1 MEFFI
6 PMISMLVLALI
17 IYFALARPQRKRE
30 DRYALMVAALKPG
43 CKAYAGGGIY
53 GTVLEVHKDSFLLS
67 SAPGKTKLEF
77 DLQALEGLEG
87 FDVRSERRRQK
98 DLRKARFQRQKDQ
111 PSAGTDQRP
120 DPYGLRTPKGPH
132 L

>member
-6 PMISMLVLALI
+6 PIISMLVFALI
-17 IYFALARPQRKRE
+17 IHFTLARPQRKRE

-53 GTVLEVHKDSFLLS
+53 GTVLEVHKNSFLLS

-77 DLQALEGLEG
+77 DIQALEGLDG
-87 FDVRSERRRQK
+87 FDVRSEHKRQK
-98 DLRKARFQRQKDQ
+98 NLRKARLQQKDQ
-111 PSAGTDQRP
+111 SSGTDQRP

>member
-6 PMISMLVLALI
+6 PLISMLVLALI

-77 DLQALEGLEG
+77 DIQALEGLDG
-87 FDVRSERRRQK
+87 FDVRSERKRQK

-111 PSAGTDQRP
+111 SSGTEQRP
-120 DPYGLRTPKGPH
+120 DPYGLHTPKGPH

>member
-1 MEFFI
+1 MNMKKFA
-6 PMISMLVLALI
+6 ALMM
-17 IYFALARPQRKRE
+17 A
-30 DRYALMVAALKPG
+30 ALMVAALKPG

-53 GTVLEVHKDSFLLS
+53 GTVLEVHKNSFLLS

-77 DLQALEGLEG
+77 DIQALEGLDG
-87 FDVRSERRRQK
+87 FDVRSEHKRQK
-98 DLRKARFQRQKDQ
+98 DLRKARLQQKDQ
-111 PSAGTDQRP
+111 SSGTDQRP

>member
-6 PMISMLVLALI
+6 PIISMLVFALI
-17 IYFALARPQRKRE
+17 IHFTLARPQRKRE
-30 DRYALMVAALKPG
+30 DRYALMVAALKTG

-53 GTVLEVHKDSFLLS
+53 GTVLEVHKNSFLLS

-77 DLQALEGLEG
+77 DIQALEGLDG
-87 FDVRSERRRQK
+87 FDVRSEHKRQK
-98 DLRKARFQRQKDQ
+98 DLRKARLQQKDQ
-111 PSAGTDQRP
+111 SSGTDQRP

>member
-6 PMISMLVLALI
+6 PIISMLVFALI
-17 IYFALARPQRKRE
+17 IHFTLARPQRKRE

-53 GTVLEVHKDSFLLS
+53 GTVLEVHKNSFLLS

-77 DLQALEGLEG
+77 DIQALEGLDG
-87 FDVRSERRRQK
+87 FDVRSEHKRQK
-98 DLRKARFQRQKDQ
+98 DLRKARLQQKDQ
-111 PSAGTDQRP
+111 SSGTDQRP

>member
-6 PMISMLVLALI
+6 PIISMLVFALI
-17 IYFALARPQRKRE
+17 IHFTLVRPQRKRE

-53 GTVLEVHKDSFLLS
+53 GTVLEVHKNSFLLS

-77 DLQALEGLEG
+77 DIQALEGLDG
-87 FDVRSERRRQK
+87 FDVRSEHKRQK
-98 DLRKARFQRQKDQ
+98 DLRKARLQQKDQ
-111 PSAGTDQRP
+111 SSGADQRP

>member
-6 PMISMLVLALI
+6 PIISMLVFALI
-17 IYFALARPQRKRE
+17 IHFTLARPQRKRE

-53 GTVLEVHKDSFLLS
+53 GTVLEVHKNSFLLS

-77 DLQALEGLEG
+77 DIQALEGLDG
-87 FDVRSERRRQK
+87 FDVRSEHKRQK
-98 DLRKARFQRQKDQ
+98 DLRKARLQQKDQ
-111 PSAGTDQRP
+111 SSGTDQRP
-120 DPYGLRTPKGPH
+120 DPYGLRTPKGTH

>member
-1 MEFFI
+1 
-6 PMISMLVLALI
+6 
-17 IYFALARPQRKRE
+17 
-30 DRYALMVAALKPG
+30 MVAALKPG

-77 DLQALEGLEG
+77 DIQALEGLDG
-87 FDVRSERRRQK
+87 FDVRSERKRQK

-111 PSAGTDQRP
+111 SSGTEQRP
-120 DPYGLRTPKGPH
+120 DPYGLHTPKGPH

>member
-43 CKAYAGGGIY
+43 CKAYA
-53 GTVLEVHKDSFLLS
+53 LS
-67 SAPGKTKLEF
+67 LI
-77 DLQALEGLEG
+77 
-87 FDVRSERRRQK
+87 
-98 DLRKARFQRQKDQ
+98 
-111 PSAGTDQRP
+111 
-120 DPYGLRTPKGPH
+120 H
-132 L
+132 I